1 MGTNPKHKKSSQ
13 SNKTFQKNTSK
24 KQLKSIFLNDI
35 FEEEFT
41 IEHQAKGISKNEIK
55 ETLRTLWRIKTYSH
69 RIQKILFKHMGKI
82 KYLNDKFDKIA
93 CKKVHILSL
102 DETFKGMKIIILVM
116 IDAITGY
123 IICVKKIKNRKEK
136 TITKAL
142 QPYKKLLEQ
151 VDLVLTDGANY
162 FPEVINKFLP
172 NARHQICL
180 VHVLRN
186 LFKHLEPY
194 QKAYKNAQK
203 EKKETNQKID
213 AMKNSNKNRRYKLK
227 KIKQQHAYNRKKRD
241 EMRVIYGVKKSQKGI
256 LKKYPYLR
264 VLNLKI
270 NSRLS
275 SITSMTKTL
284 KRNKRNLKILD
295 NILMLLKETRDLK
308 WGDYMVQYRMLY
320 RFYNLFRRHS
330 SKYRI
335 ARKCLITTL
344 TQTGISDFYKEIHR
358 ILTKTIHLDTVNLDD
373 CPVRI
378 DRNFINTNAVESINA
393 KLRPFFDRLKNIKD
407 TKYMRAIFDLIK
419 LRLNTSPPYSGIRKN
434 SSPIERY
441 GYNLKGRTF
450 IDLIFRGLPPGPQ
463 YGLFSSQINLAV
475 ANPNMVGKV
484 KIAAIE

>member
-1 MGTNPKHKKSSQ
+1 
-13 SNKTFQKNTSK
+13 
-24 KQLKSIFLNDI
+24 
-35 FEEEFT
+35 
-41 IEHQAKGISKNEIK
+41 
-55 ETLRTLWRIKTYSH
+55 
-69 RIQKILFKHMGKI
+69 
-82 KYLNDKFDKIA
+82 
-93 CKKVHILSL
+93 
-102 DETFKGMKIIILVM
+102 
-116 IDAITGY
+116 
-123 IICVKKIKNRKEK
+123 
-136 TITKAL
+136 
-142 QPYKKLLEQ
+142 
-151 VDLVLTDGANY
+151 
-162 FPEVINKFLP
+162 
-172 NARHQICL
+172 
-180 VHVLRN
+180 
-186 LFKHLEPY
+186 
-194 QKAYKNAQK
+194 
-203 EKKETNQKID
+203 
-213 AMKNSNKNRRYKLK
+213 
-227 KIKQQHAYNRKKRD
+227 
-241 EMRVIYGVKKSQKGI
+241 
-256 LKKYPYLR
+256 
-264 VLNLKI
+264 
-270 NSRLS
+270 
-275 SITSMTKTL
+275 
-284 KRNKRNLKILD
+284 
-295 NILMLLKETRDLK
+295 MLLKETRDLK

-358 ILTKTIHLDTVNLDD
+358 VLTKTIHLDTVNLDD